1 VHGARYNA
9 RVLAARI
16 AQTHFGIELERP
28 LLETE
33 AIPGFIG
40 AELAEAP
47 ELFHQRGYLARV
59 LTADPAGGMRDD
71 GVQPLAYVLDQ
82 GGPDALAAT
91 LEGDG
96 SGAIYPVIYSRIG
109 GKVVEHAIEPDPL
122 MRFDTIDSRRAILDL
137 VGRVATR

>member
-1 VHGARYNA
+1 
-9 RVLAARI
+9 VLAARI
-16 AQTHFGIELERP
+16 AQTHFGIEPERP
-28 LLETE
+28 HLATE

-40 AELAEAP
+40 AELSGAP

-59 LTADPAGGMRDD
+59 LTADPGGGMRDD

-122 MRFDTIDSRRAILDL
+122 MRFDTIDSRRTILDL